1 MILFPF
7 LKPNLTCSFSIEGD
21 VSNLTENSMD
31 GDVLD
36 AAIKAAQEN
45 QKLNAQKTTK
55 KNYLEIP
62 KDKKA
67 IINMLVKP
75 KTFGAGLFDYS
86 C

>member
-1 MILFPF
+1 
-7 LKPNLTCSFSIEGD
+7 
-21 VSNLTENSMD
+21 
-31 GDVLD
+31 LD
-36 AAIKAAQEN
+36 NAIRVAQEN
-45 QKLNAQKTTK
+45 QKLNAQKATK

>member
-1 MILFPF
+1 M
-7 LKPNLTCSFSIEGD
+7 
-21 VSNLTENSMD
+21 TENAMEPS
-31 GDVLD
+31 VLD
-36 AAIKAAQEN
+36 AAIKAAQDN
-45 QKLNAQKTTK
+45 QLLNTQKAIK

-75 KTFGAGLFDYS
+75 KTYGAGLFDYS

>member
-1 MILFPF
+1 
-7 LKPNLTCSFSIEGD
+7 
-21 VSNLTENSMD
+21 MD

>member
-1 MILFPF
+1 MGL
-7 LKPNLTCSFSIEGD
+7 D
-21 VSNLTENSMD
+21 TE
-31 GDVLD
+31 VLD
-36 AAIKAAQEN
+36 AAIKAGQEN
-45 QKLNAQKTTK
+45 QATTAQTTAPKIKVNTKNKT
-55 KNYLEIP
+55 YLEIP

>member
-1 MILFPF
+1 MEP
-7 LKPNLTCSFSIEGD
+7 S
-21 VSNLTENSMD
+21 
-31 GDVLD
+31 VLD
-36 AAIKAAQEN
+36 AAIKAAQDN
-45 QKLNAQKTTK
+45 QLLNTQKAIK

-75 KTFGAGLFDYS
+75 KTYGAGLFDYS

>member
-1 MILFPF
+1 M
-7 LKPNLTCSFSIEGD
+7 NLLIGIDGAETSSTGSTNIQGD
-21 VSNLTENSMD
+21 VY
-31 GDVLD
+31 D

-45 QKLNAQKTTK
+45 LQLNSQQKATK

>member
-1 MILFPF
+1 MF
-7 LKPNLTCSFSIEGD
+7 
-21 VSNLTENSMD
+21 
-31 GDVLD
+31 D

-45 QKLNAQKTTK
+45 QLLNSQLKATK

>member
-1 MILFPF
+1 
-7 LKPNLTCSFSIEGD
+7 
-21 VSNLTENSMD
+21 MD

-45 QKLNAQKTTK
+45 QLLNAQRVSK

-75 KTFGAGLFDYS
+75 KTYGQGLFDYS